1 MVSYNWDFSVVFAH
15 KQAILTGALV
25 TLELAMLS
33 IFFGSLIGLGLALLK
48 SSRNKAIK
56 FTAASIIEVF
66 RDLPLLVLM
75 VWLFYTL
82 PPITG
87 IQVSAFATAVLALS
101 LNLGAFSAEIFRAGF
116 NSVPK
121 GQIEAA
127 KVLGLKNIHS
137 FRHII
142 FPQALKVILPP
153 LTGRYIETIK
163 LTSLA
168 SIIAVN
174 ELLHQGQ
181 NLISVS
187 YRPLEVYTAVALM
200 YLAIIVPLS
209 LLLQKVER
217 QHVRS

>member
-1 MVSYNWDFSVVFAH
+1 MVSYNWDFSIVLAH
-15 KQAILTGALV
+15 KQAILSGVLI
-25 TLELAMLS
+25 TLELTLLS

-48 SSRNKAIK
+48 SSKNKTLK
-56 FTAASIIEVF
+56 YVSASIIEIF
-66 RDLPLLVLM
+66 RDLPLLVLL

-82 PPITG
+82 PPIIG
-87 IQVSAFATAVLALS
+87 IQVSAFATAVIALS

-116 NSVPK
+116 GSVHK
-121 GQIEAA
+121 GQTEAA
-127 KVLGLKNIHS
+127 KVLGLRKLQS

-168 SIIAVN
+168 SVIAVN

-200 YLAIIVPLS
+200 YLVIIVPLS
-209 LLLQKVER
+209 LILQKVEKKN
-217 QHVRS
+217 VRS